1 METKISPEEL
11 PYSQFKKL
19 GMDKETVLN
28 MPKSDLQKLLRG
40 DKTEIMD
47 LKLNDNSR
55 IPSEVKLSLVRESD
69 NSIKLLVHPYR
80 KEILNEFSLDKEQM
94 KILKNGGSVEGM
106 AKAKNG
112 EIKPHIF
119 QLDKDLNEI
128 MKVTKDSIRIP
139 DKINDIKLTNEQKEQ
154 IASGKSVSIEGKNG
168 STTKV
173 ELNLNDSKGIRIDS
187 PLGYERNGKLDTAV
201 KNDLKR

>member
-40 DKTEIMD
+40 DKTDIMD

-55 IPSEVKLSLVRESD
+55 IPSEVKLSLIRESD

-128 MKVTKDSIRIP
+128 MKVTTDSIRIP
-139 DKINDIKLTNEQKEQ
+139 DKINDLKLTNEQKEQ

>member
-40 DKTEIMD
+40 DKTDIMD

-55 IPSEVKLSLVRESD
+55 IPSEVKLSLIRESD

-187 PLGYERNGKLDTAV
+187 LLGYDRNGKLDTAV

>member
-1 METKISPEEL
+1 MENKFSPEEL

-28 MPKSDLQKLLRG
+28 LPKSDLQKLLRG
-40 DKTEIMD
+40 DKTDIMD
-47 LKLNDNSR
+47 LKLNDNFR
-55 IPSEVKLSLVRESD
+55 IPSEVKLSLIRESD
-69 NSIKLLVHPYR
+69 NTVKLLVHPYR

-94 KILKNGGSVEGM
+94 EKLKNGGIVEGM
-106 AKAKNG
+106 IKAKNG
-112 EIKPHIF
+112 ELKPHIF
-119 QLDKDLNEI
+119 QLDKELNEI

-139 DKINDIKLTNEQKEQ
+139 DKINDVKLSNEQKEQ

-168 STTKV
+168 TSKV

-187 PLGYERNGKLDTAV
+187 PLGYERNGRLDTAV
-201 KNDLKR
+201 KNDLKM

>member
-1 METKISPEEL
+1 
-11 PYSQFKKL
+11 
-19 GMDKETVLN
+19 
-28 MPKSDLQKLLRG
+28 
-40 DKTEIMD
+40 
-47 LKLNDNSR
+47 
-55 IPSEVKLSLVRESD
+55 
-69 NSIKLLVHPYR
+69 
-80 KEILNEFSLDKEQM
+80 
-94 KILKNGGSVEGM
+94 
-106 AKAKNG
+106 
-112 EIKPHIF
+112 
-119 QLDKDLNEI
+119 